1 MKRRKVGDWMIRAG
15 LGLQVVFLFFVDW
28 GTVAG
33 MLDAEELPW
42 GHIVGL
48 FAVNVVLLASAVMA
62 WSWMKRVQNAPASD
76 RSR

>member
-1 MKRRKVGDWMIRAG
+1 MKRRKMGDWMIRAG
-15 LGLQVVFLFFVDW
+15 LALQVVFLFFVDW

-42 GHIVGL
+42 GHIIGL